1 MAIYDSY
8 RERLEPATDNVIPI
22 NIQEPR
28 SRVFIHTT
36 PMPEGKR
43 ERRIF
48 ILRSVAK
55 MEGKGRDY
63 VKMLIDKN
71 IVYRGITVDEVFP
84 PEED

>member
-8 RERLEPATDNVIPI
+8 REWLGPAMDNVIPI
-22 NIQEPR
+22 RIAEPR
-28 SRVFIHTT
+28 SRVFFHTA

-55 MEGKGRDY
+55 MEGKGREY

-71 IVYRGITVDEVFP
+71 IVYRGISVDEVFP
-84 PEED
+84 PGED